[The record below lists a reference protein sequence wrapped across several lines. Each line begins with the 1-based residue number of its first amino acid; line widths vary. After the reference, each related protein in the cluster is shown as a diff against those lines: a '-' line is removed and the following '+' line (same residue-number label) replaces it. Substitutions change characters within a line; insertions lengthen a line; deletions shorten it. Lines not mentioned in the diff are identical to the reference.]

1 MTGKGAFLLLLAVAP
16 AAIGSSALQPQ
27 RLTQAEIAQL
37 PATGAGS
44 GTSGVEGIRTHVLS
58 GDPSREGP
66 YTIML
71 SVPANTRIAAH
82 RHKDD
87 RVATIVSGTWNFGYG
102 LVAGEDTKALG
113 SGSFYT
119 EPAGVS
125 HFARTGAEPVV
136 LYIHGIGP
144 TDTEY
149 TAAAADPRR

>member
-1 MTGKGAFLLLLAVAP
+1 MTVRNTFLFLLVAAP
-16 AAIGSSALQPQ
+16 AAMASAALQPQ
-27 RLTQAEIAQL
+27 RLTQAEIAEL

-87 RVATIVSGTWNFGYG
+87 RVATVVSGTWYFGYG
-102 LVAGEDTKALG
+102 PLADEDTKALG

-125 HFARTGAEPVV
+125 HFARTGGEPVI
-136 LYIHGIGP
+136 LYIHGKGP
-144 TDTEY
+144 TDTQY
-149 TAAAADPRR
+149 IASSADPRR

>member
-1 MTGKGAFLLLLAVAP
+1 MTGKGAFLLLLAVTP
-16 AAIGSSALQPQ
+16 AALGAAPLQPQ
-27 RLTQAEIAQL
+27 RMTQAEIAEL

-102 LVAGEDTKALG
+102 PVAGENTKALG
-113 SGSFYT
+113 PGSFYT
-119 EPAGVS
+119 EPAGAS
-125 HFARTGAEPVV
+125 HFARTSAEPVV
-136 LYIHGIGP
+136 LYIHGYGP

-149 TAAAADPRR
+149 TAASADSRR

>member
-1 MTGKGAFLLLLAVAP
+1 MGP
-16 AAIGSSALQPQ
+16 AALQPQ

-58 GDPSREGP
+58 GDPSNDGP

-87 RVATIVSGTWNFGYG
+87 RVSTIVSGMWNFGYG
-102 LVAGEDTKALG
+102 SVAGEENKALG
-113 SGSFYT
+113 PGSFYT

-125 HFARTGAEPVV
+125 HFARTGAEPVI
-136 LYIHGIGP
+136 LYIHGNGP
-144 TDTEY
+144 TDTQY
-149 TAAAADPRR
+149 TAASADPRR